1 MKNRSMKVIA
11 GIRRASRDSDHKRC
25 PQPVQ
30 EVWLRSAG
38 WKGNGQEPELLMAKT
53 CGRKKTGTD
62 YRWNNKAGAL
72 RPGMI

>member
-38 WKGNGQEPELLMAKT
+38 WKGNNQELELLMEGDSDMDSMLCK
-53 CGRKKTGTD
+53 R
-62 YRWNNKAGAL
+62 
-72 RPGMI
+72 